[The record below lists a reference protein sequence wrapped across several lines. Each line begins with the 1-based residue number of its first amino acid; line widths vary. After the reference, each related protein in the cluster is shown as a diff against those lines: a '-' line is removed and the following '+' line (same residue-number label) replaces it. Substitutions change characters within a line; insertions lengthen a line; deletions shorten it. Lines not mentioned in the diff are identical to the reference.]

1 MRLKQT
7 KLSGLLYTSI
17 GISIIFGSF
26 SVSCVPKAPIANRYT
41 VAPEQ
46 TPNPPQK
53 EAELPPKFEVTD
65 RIEIKTSMGSMVVGL
80 YGKSAPST
88 VANFLNYVDEGFYSG
103 KIFHRVISGF
113 MVQGGGYDETMK
125 HAETHDPIRLELV
138 PGLKHETGI
147 IAMARQ
153 PNDLHS
159 ATSQFFLCVSSAP
172 QLNGAY
178 SAFGKL
184 EKGEEVMYAISGVP
198 THSVETEYGKMDDVP
213 ITPVVIE
220 SIQRLLSTTNE

>member
-1 MRLKQT
+1 MLTRI
-7 KLSGLLYTSI
+7 SAIIGLLSI
-17 GISIIFGSF
+17 G
-26 SVSCVPKAPIANRYT
+26 CVPKAPNALPAA
-41 VAPEQ
+41 VVEEQ
-46 TPNPPQK
+46 NVNSVPK
-53 EAELPPKFEVTD
+53 EPDLPPKFDVTD

-80 YGKSAPST
+80 YGKNAPAT
-88 VANFLNYVDEGFYSG
+88 VANFLSYVDEGFYKG
-103 KIFHRVISGF
+103 KIFHRIISGF
-113 MVQGGGYDETMK
+113 MIQAGGYDETMK
-125 HAETHDPIRLELV
+125 HGETHEPIRLELV

-159 ATSQFFLCVSSAP
+159 ATSQFFLSVSSAP

-198 THSVETEYGKMDDVP
+198 THSVETEYGNMDDVP
-213 ITPVVIE
+213 ITSVVIE
-220 SIQRLLSTTNE
+220 TIQRLPTTTNK